1 MNATD
6 LIIYAISKF
15 PKYDMIKYN
24 FNFDYNKT
32 PKNET
37 WKIISGF
44 NYECSNFGRIRN
56 ITTKKLKQLRVSQ
69 YGNQVVLWKNSKGYI
84 FTISR
89 LVGNLF
95 IREINKDERVLHI
108 DGNIRNNYYKNLRIT
123 SKNTI

>member
-1 MNATD
+1 MNVTD
-6 LIIYAISKF
+6 LINYALSKF
-15 PKYDMIKYN
+15 PKYDAIKYN

-37 WKIISGF
+37 WKIIPDF

-95 IREINKDERVLHI
+95 IREIKMNEYHI
-108 DGNIRNNYYKNLRIT
+108 
-123 SKNTI
+123 